1 MYLPCK
7 LIGMNRRYETREMI
21 NPLEK
26 SCIEQRFQFP
36 KIPKPSKK
44 SIKLQLEFVRQL
56 KIKEIFSLY
65 NFENEI
71 RCRY

>member
-26 SCIEQRFQFP
+26 AALNRDSSFQ
-36 KIPKPSKK
+36 KY
-44 SIKLQLEFVRQL
+44 QNHL
-56 KIKEIFSLY
+56 KNRLSY
-65 NFENEI
+65 S
-71 RCRY
+71 